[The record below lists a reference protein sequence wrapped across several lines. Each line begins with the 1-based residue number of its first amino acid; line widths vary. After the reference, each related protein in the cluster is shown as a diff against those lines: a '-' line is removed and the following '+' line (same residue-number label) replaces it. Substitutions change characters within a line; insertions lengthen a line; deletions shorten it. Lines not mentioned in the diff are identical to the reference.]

1 MSTALPLEIVGRRS
15 FYFRAKL
22 LEKTNRYCQK
32 DKSLSLSTGR
42 LVLGIQSVKSLESK
56 LCTSLTG
63 YNSTENSVLRNEINS
78 SSQDTTALE
87 FTVFLTAITSV
98 TGHKHLKA

>member
-1 MSTALPLEIVGRRS
+1 VGRRF

-32 DKSLSLSTGR
+32 DKSLSLYTAR
-42 LVLGIQSVKSLESK
+42 LVLGIQYVKSRESK
-56 LCTSLTG
+56 LCTALTRE
-63 YNSTENSVLRNEINS
+63 NSTENSVLPNKINS
-78 SSQDTTALE
+78 SSQDKTALG
-87 FTVFLTAITSV
+87 FTVFLTAITSF